1 MSKMLSSFIA
11 ATAFCS
17 NVYETGVRRGDPS
30 KSPLSKK
37 AKKVRAKNKVAKQ
50 TRKNNRKK

>member
-1 MSKMLSSFIA
+1 MLSSFIA

-17 NVYETGVRRGDPS
+17 NVYETGVRRGEPS

-37 AKKVRAKNKVAKQ
+37 AKKVRAKNKIAKQ

>member
-17 NVYETGVRRGDPS
+17 NVYEPATRRCEEV
-30 KSPLSKK
+30 KTPLSKK
-37 AKKVRAKNKVAKQ
+37 TKKVRAKNKAAKQ
-50 TRKNNRKK
+50 ARKNNRKK

>member
-1 MSKMLSSFIA
+1 MSKMLSSLIA

-17 NVYETGVRRGDPS
+17 NVYETGARRGELI
-30 KSPLSKK
+30 KSPQSKK
-37 AKKVRAKNKVAKQ
+37 AKKLRAKNKVAKQ